1 MMSDERRC
9 CVMCGPPAVSEHLFR
24 KGAYAILRCR
34 LCGLIFASPHPT
46 HDELEQIYSES
57 FFQVGEKFAGQ
68 VGSSGR
74 LNAEHRVRRLLTTP
88 GVTRGRWL
96 DVGCATGDFMLA
108 ARPHVGHI
116 AGVEMSK
123 YAAEQTRAKGLQDVV
138 VGDFLRASLGND
150 PVDVV
155 TMWDVIEHVP
165 DPLAFLR
172 HAFQLLRN
180 GGLIALS
187 TGDIGSL
194 VARVMG
200 RFWHL
205 MIPPRHLYFFSP
217 VTIRNLLSQAGFEA
231 VVVSKPGKRVP
242 LDFAL
247 WKLASLVTPRAGSA
261 ALRLGALTH
270 LGRLAP
276 FVNLWDIMTIVARKR
291 PLGMTPSPEDVSTHQ
306 YDSLVN
312 RS

>member
-1 MMSDERRC
+1 M
-9 CVMCGPPAVSEHLFR
+9 
-24 KGAYAILRCR
+24 
-34 LCGLIFASPHPT
+34 
-46 HDELEQIYSES
+46 
-57 FFQVGEKFAGQ
+57 
-68 VGSSGR
+68 
-74 LNAEHRVRRLLTTP
+74 
-88 GVTRGRWL
+88 
-96 DVGCATGDFMLA
+96 
-108 ARPHVGHI
+108 
-116 AGVEMSK
+116 
-123 YAAEQTRAKGLQDVV
+123 
-138 VGDFLRASLGND
+138 
-150 PVDVV
+150 
-155 TMWDVIEHVP
+155 
-165 DPLAFLR
+165 
-172 HAFQLLRN
+172 
-180 GGLIALS
+180 
-187 TGDIGSL
+187 
-194 VARVMG
+194 MG

-217 VTIRNLLSQAGFEA
+217 VTIRKLLSQAGFEA